1 MGNSPFRN
9 RAGNRDHGQIH
20 AQRLPLVAEPLAY
33 FKESVALRQKQAIG
47 ASRVGASDI
56 LIEAG
61 NRIDS
66 NFHLN
71 DGFELANQTG
81 RTGQDASFGTL
92 HTAFQPEAAGEKGTH
107 TLSKI

>member
-9 RAGNRDHGQIH
+9 RADNRDQGQIH
-20 AQRLPLVAEPLAY
+20 AHRLPLVAQPTAH
-33 FKESVALRQKQAIG
+33 FKEPVALRQKHAIG

-71 DGFELANQTG
+71 DGFELANKTD
-81 RTGQDASFGTL
+81 RTGQNAGFGTL
-92 HTAFQPEAAGEKGTH
+92 HTAFQPEAAGEKGTN